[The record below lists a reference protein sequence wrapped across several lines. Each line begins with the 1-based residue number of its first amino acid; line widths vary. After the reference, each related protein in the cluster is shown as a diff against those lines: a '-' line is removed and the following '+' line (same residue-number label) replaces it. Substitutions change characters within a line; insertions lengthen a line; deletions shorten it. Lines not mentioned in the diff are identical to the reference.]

1 MLLRSLAEAPDLRL
15 RVLVGEDALDRKVD
29 GVFTTDLLDPRRYL
43 TGGEIVLTG
52 LMWRRAPADSES
64 FVAAVAAAGAVA
76 LAAGDAALGSVPD
89 DLVVACR
96 RRGLPLFEV
105 PVDVSFAAITEQV
118 LAARLSLSAGPGP
131 AVARLRALAGG
142 RVPGGAGAAVGLA
155 AVLDV
160 AASEFGVAGWV
171 VSAAGR
177 LVAGA
182 PAAPGRPARA
192 ALATAWLGAA
202 TPPVTV
208 LADGVPYS
216 LFGVTGEPAH
226 RLAGWFLAVA
236 GDQAGWDADRR
247 AIAAELAAA
256 AAGYRARHEEAR
268 RAVRAA
274 ADDAL
279 ARVLG
284 RPADGGPGDPEIAAA
299 LRRCGLAPGLPLVAV
314 ALTIAPARPL
324 TAQVGEGWPGAG
336 AGGPAWPQVARVL
349 LEEML
354 PAPVAGVSGCEA
366 VALVPA
372 GGVLDRIE
380 AATRAL
386 AGAYGPAPAM
396 AGVFPAAQGALG
408 LAFGVSVVTRQAGG
422 EETPAAGGEVG
433 HGAGGDAAGWTVAGI
448 GRALAQARQARRVAA
463 LLGGGVR
470 VLDAAGLG
478 SVELLLATAPAEA
491 RQAFRASLLS
501 PLLDYDAAH
510 GTELVR
516 TLRVFLDCSGS
527 WTKAAEAMFVHVNS
541 LRYRMRRVEEL
552 TGRDLGSL
560 ADQAALL
567 LALGLADPGVL
578 ARGDDP
584 PEPPVA

>member
-1 MLLRSLAEAPDLRL
+1 MLLRGLAEAPDLRL

-64 FVAAVAAAGAVA
+64 FVAAVTAAGAVA

-96 RRGLPLFEV
+96 RHGLPLFEV
-105 PVDVSFAAITEQV
+105 PVDVSFAVITEQV
-118 LAARLSLSAGPGP
+118 LAARLSMSAGPGP

-142 RVPGGAGAAVGLA
+142 RVPGGVGAAVGLA

-171 VSAAGR
+171 LSAAGR

-182 PAAPGRPARA
+182 PAAPGRPTRT
-192 ALATAWLGAA
+192 ALAAAWLGAA

-236 GDQAGWDADRR
+236 GDQAGWDAGRR

-256 AAGYRARHEEAR
+256 AAGYRARHEEAQ
-268 RAVRAA
+268 RAARAA

-284 RPADGGPGDPEIAAA
+284 RPDGGGQGDPEIATA

-314 ALTIAPARPL
+314 ALTVGPARPQS
-324 TAQVGEGWPGAG
+324 AQADGNSPGAG
-336 AGGPAWPQVARVL
+336 PYDPAWPRVARVL

-366 VALVPA
+366 VALVPG

-380 AATRAL
+380 AVTGAL
-386 AGAYGPAPAM
+386 AGAYGPVPGM
-396 AGVFPAAQGALG
+396 AGAFPAARDAFS
-408 LAFGVSVVTRQAGG
+408 LAFGVSVLAGPVTEEPGRRPPGG
-422 EETPAAGGEVG
+422 SGG
-433 HGAGGDAAGWTVAGI
+433 
-448 GRALAQARQARRVAA
+448 R
-463 LLGGGVR
+463 
-470 VLDAAGLG
+470 
-478 SVELLLATAPAEA
+478 
-491 RQAFRASLLS
+491 S
-501 PLLDYDAAH
+501 P
-510 GTELVR
+510 G
-516 TLRVFLDCSGS
+516 
-527 WTKAAEAMFVHVNS
+527 
-541 LRYRMRRVEEL
+541 
-552 TGRDLGSL
+552 
-560 ADQAALL
+560 
-567 LALGLADPGVL
+567 LALP
-578 ARGDDP
+578 AR
-584 PEPPVA
+584 